1 MRRNLNYYSGS
12 RTNEHLLNPSSC
24 VCLCGCVCVCV
35 CVLVCL
41 LRPTCF
47 EPAHRLAPPLSFLPS
62 FPIRLS
68 INQPSFLFS
77 HSSSSSYPPYPI
89 SIVPYHGG
97 SRTNKS
103 RTCTIVFFLS
113 LSFHHGYK
121 TFTSH
126 SPPTHRFHVI
136 GSVSFFR
143 SIPPHPFNSLPRL

>member
-68 INQPSFLFS
+68 INQPSFSFS

-103 RTCTIVFFLS
+103 RTCTIVFFS
-113 LSFHHGYK
+113 LSIF
-121 TFTSH
+121 
-126 SPPTHRFHVI
+126 SPWIQNLHQSQPPYSPFPRYWL
-136 GSVSFFR
+136 GFF
-143 SIPPHPFNSLPRL
+143 F